1 MGLAAGGKATWTTAK
16 SLHDPVVKDL
26 QQNPVGRLFNTISY
40 GRGTMGPYKDQITA
54 KDRWAI
60 VAYVKALQATGLPV
74 TSEKKDDDEP
84 EAGEAETE
92 APEDASA
99 E

>member
-1 MGLAAGGKATWTTAK
+1 MK
-16 SLHDPVVKDL
+16 DPK
-26 QQNPVGRLFNTISY
+26 QNPVGRLFNTISY

-54 KDRWAI
+54 EDRWAI
-60 VAYVKALQATGLPV
+60 VAYVKALQETGLPV
-74 TSEKKDDDEP
+74 SSKKETDDEP

-92 APEDASA
+92 TPADDTSA